1 MYTKDVISSEYNPY
15 YEPFIKMIHGET
27 ALIHALKESKDDVIS
42 FFKEIPSEKLSYRY
56 DTNKWTPK
64 EVLVHLMDTERI
76 FSYRALRF
84 ARKDKVDLLGF
95 DQNDFIPPSKAD
107 SRTIDSLIEEYNAVR
122 DATIALFKNFDNTML
137 KEIGTGSGSPMSV
150 RALGFITVG
159 HEKHHVSIIKERY
172 L

>member
-1 MYTKDVISSEYNPY
+1 MYTKDLNPSEYNPY
-15 YEPFIKMIHGET
+15 YKPFVEKIDKET
-27 ALIHALKESKDDVIS
+27 TLLNALIESKEDVTT
-42 FFKEIPSEKLSYRY
+42 FFKQIPMTKLSYRY
-56 DTNKWTPK
+56 DVGKWTPR
-64 EVLVHLMDTERI
+64 EVFMHIIDTERI

-95 DQNDFIPPSKAD
+95 DQNDYILPSKAD
-107 SRTIDSLIEEYNAVR
+107 SRTIDSLIKEYKAVR
-122 DATIALFKNFDNTML
+122 NATIVLFENLDDKML
-137 KEIGTGSGSPMSV
+137 TEIGMGSGSPMSV

>member
-1 MYTKDVISSEYNPY
+1 
-15 YEPFIKMIHGET
+15 MIDGDT
-27 ALIHALKESKDDVIS
+27 TLIHALRESSEEVIS
-42 FFKEIPSEKLSYRY
+42 FFNDIPSDKLSYRY
-56 DTNKWTPK
+56 DVGKWTPK

-84 ARKDKVDLLGF
+84 ARKDKVNLLGF

-107 SRTIDSLIEEYNAVR
+107 SRSMNSLIEEYKAVR
-122 DATIALFKNFDNTML
+122 DATIALFKNLDNTML

>member
-1 MYTKDVISSEYNPY
+1 MYTKDLTPSEYNPY
-15 YEPFIKMIHGET
+15 YAPFIKMIDGDT
-27 ALIHALKESKDDVIS
+27 TLIHALRESSEEVIS
-42 FFKEIPSEKLSYRY
+42 FFNDIPSDKLSYRY
-56 DTNKWTPK
+56 DVGKWTPK

-84 ARKDKVDLLGF
+84 ARKDKVNLLGF

-107 SRTIDSLIEEYNAVR
+107 SRSMNSLIEEYKAVR
-122 DATIALFKNFDNTML
+122 DATIALFKNLDNTML